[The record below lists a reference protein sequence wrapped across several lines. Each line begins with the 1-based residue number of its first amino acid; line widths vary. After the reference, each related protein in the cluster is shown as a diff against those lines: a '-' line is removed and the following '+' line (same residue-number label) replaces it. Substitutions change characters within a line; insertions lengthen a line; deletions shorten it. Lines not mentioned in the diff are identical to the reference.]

1 MVSTHSAVRR
11 IGLAGGL
18 AAAVVGAPLLVGLQA
33 AVSEPAMPLASC
45 PENEVLDP
53 TSGACKPVTDK
64 APTTLNPIEPGGQQL
79 ETGSITSSRAGDVG
93 SLPEVNGIPCNGA
106 NSDLCIGLNE
116 QNNSMPKVSP

>member
-1 MVSTHSAVRR
+1 MVSTNSAVRR

-18 AAAVVGAPLLVGLQA
+18 AAAVVGAPLLVGFQA

-79 ETGSITSSRAGDVG
+79 QTGSITSSRAGDVG

-116 QNNSMPKVSP
+116 QNNSLPKVSP

>member
-1 MVSTHSAVRR
+1 MVSTNSAVRR

-18 AAAVVGAPLLVGLQA
+18 AAAVVGAPLLVGFQA
-33 AVSEPAMPLASC
+33 AVSEPAIPLASC

-116 QNNSMPKVSP
+116 QNNSMPKVTP